1 MKKVTFLVIIVFLLS
16 FQQSCKK
23 SEEINITQQQ
33 DKVQTNDTIKNV
45 SVVDNEIANKPQDF
59 VPKGFKLFEKT
70 EGDLNNDGITDCV
83 LMIKGTDKSKF
94 VNDEYRGELDRNRRG
109 LIILFKKG
117 NQYYLALKND
127 TCFSSENEEGGVY
140 YAPELDVSV
149 EKGKLFVHYAHGR
162 YGYWTYTFQYRN
174 SDFYLIGYDSSDNHG
189 PIVNSMT
196 SINYL
201 TGKKQIKDNINKSD
215 PDADEVFEETW
226 TKIESKK
233 LTKLSEIKD
242 FDDLL

>member
-1 MKKVTFLVIIVFLLS
+1 MKKATFLVITMFLLS

-23 SEEINITQQQ
+23 SEEIHKIQQQ
-33 DKVQTNDTIKNV
+33 NKVQTNDTIKNV
-45 SVVDNEIANKPQDF
+45 SVVDNEIANKPEDF

-70 EGDLNNDGITDCV
+70 EGDLNNDGIIDCV

-109 LIILFKKG
+109 LIILLKKG
-117 NQYYLALKND
+117 NQYHLALKNES
-127 TCFSSENEEGGVY
+127 CFSSENEEGGVY

-189 PIVNSMT
+189 PIINSMT
-196 SINYL
+196 SINYV
-201 TGKKQIKDNINKSD
+201 TGKKQIKDN
-215 PDADEVFEETW
+215 
-226 TKIESKK
+226 
-233 LTKLSEIKD
+233 
-242 FDDLL
+242 

>member
-1 MKKVTFLVIIVFLLS
+1 MKKITFLIITVFLLS

-23 SEEINITQQQ
+23 EENVSKSEEQIKT
-33 DKVQTNDTIKNV
+33 QTNDTVKNDLPV
-45 SVVDNEIANKPQDF
+45 ENEITNKPEDF
-59 VPKGFKLFEKT
+59 IPKGFKLFEKT
-70 EGDLNNDGITDCV
+70 EGDLNNDGVADCV

-94 VNDEYRGELDRNRRG
+94 VNHEYRGELDRNRRG

-117 NQYYLALKND
+117 NQYHQVLENE
-127 TCFSSENEEGGVY
+127 TCFSSENEDGGVY
-140 YAPELDVSV
+140 YAPELVVSA

-162 YGYWTYTFQYRN
+162 YGYWRYTFQYRN
-174 SDFYLIGYDSSDNHG
+174 SDFYLIGYDSSENHG

-201 TGKKQIKDNINKSD
+201 TGKKQVKDNINKD
-215 PDADEVFEETW
+215 NPDADEVFEETW
-226 TKIESKK
+226 TNLEAKK

>member
-1 MKKVTFLVIIVFLLS
+1 MKKVTFLFITVFLLS

-33 DKVQTNDTIKNV
+33 NKVQTNDTIKNV
-45 SVVDNEIANKPQDF
+45 SVVDNEIANKPEDF

-70 EGDLNNDGITDCV
+70 EGDLNNDGIIDCV

-117 NQYYLALKND
+117 NQYHLALKNE
-127 TCFSSENEEGGVY
+127 TCFSSENEDGGVY

-174 SDFYLIGYDSSDNHG
+174 SDFYLIGYDSKDHNG
-189 PIVNSMT
+189 PTLLSST
-196 SINYL
+196 SINYI
-201 TGKKQIKDNINKSD
+201 TEKKQLKENINYEN
-215 PDADEVFEETW
+215 PEADEVFKETW

>member
-1 MKKVTFLVIIVFLLS
+1 MKKVTFLVITVFLLG

-23 SEEINITQQQ
+23 SEEIAKTQQQ
-33 DKVQTNDTIKNV
+33 NKVQTTDTIKNV
-45 SVVDNEIANKPQDF
+45 SVVDNGISNKPEDF

-70 EGDLNNDGITDCV
+70 EGDLNSDGIEDCV
-83 LMIKGTDKSKF
+83 LMIKETDKSKF

-117 NQYYLALKND
+117 NQYHLALKND

-149 EKGKLFVHYAHGR
+149 DKGKLFVHYAHGR

-201 TGKKQIKDNINKSD
+201 TSKKQIKDNINKSD